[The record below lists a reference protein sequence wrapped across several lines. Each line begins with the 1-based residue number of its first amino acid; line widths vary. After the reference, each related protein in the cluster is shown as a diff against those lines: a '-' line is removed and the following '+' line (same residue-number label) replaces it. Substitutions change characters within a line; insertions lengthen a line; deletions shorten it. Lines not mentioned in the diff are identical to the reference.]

1 MPYRHGN
8 DTDKDLVYF
17 AKGGNGEAFGELV
30 RRHHRFCL
38 GLATRIL
45 RDRADAEDEA
55 QNAYW
60 DAFQHLHQFRGEA
73 EFAAWL
79 ARIVVNHCLM
89 VLRARRRARFLHLDA
104 AAPGSSRRRLDL
116 PSWRLDPEGEAG
128 NRQLREVLDKEIRG
142 IPSLLRE
149 VVLLHDVQEL
159 PIGEVAGR
167 LGISVAASKSRLLR
181 ARVELRQRILRHCGR
196 SGRASL
202 TIHRKQDSKLQVLAR
217 P

>member
-8 DTDKDLVYF
+8 YTDQDLVYF
-17 AKGGNGEAFGELV
+17 AKEGNGQAFDELV
-30 RRHHRFCL
+30 RRHHPFCV
-38 GLATRIL
+38 GLASRIL

-73 EFAAWL
+73 KFAAWL

-89 VLRARRRARFLHLDA
+89 LLRARRRARFLHLDA
-104 AAPGSSRRRLDL
+104 PALGSSGYRLDL

-149 VVLLHDVQEL
+149 VVLMHDVQEL

-196 SGRASL
+196 SWRNLGAP
-202 TIHRKQDSKLQVLAR
+202 V
-217 P
+217 